1 MFIPTLVPAILL
13 PSLYQATVGVGLPAT
28 EQVRVRLP
36 EDLTDIIAG
45 GISFIRTNSD
55 SPERGLRPLK
65 YDDDSFAH

>member
-55 SPERGLRPLK
+55 SPKRELRPLK
-65 YDDDSFAH
+65 YDNDIFAR